1 MGRKIKV
8 GKFEATLPAVHTL
21 PVFDAV
27 RVTNAEPEA
36 QPFII
41 AHIIMKH
48 LTYLQ
53 RKRFESLTVDEF
65 TKVLQQWLGTEEGKK

>member
-21 PVFDAV
+21 SVFDAV
-27 RVTNAEPEA
+27 RISTADAES
-36 QPFII
+36 QPFIVS
-41 AHIIMKH
+41 HIIMKH

-65 TKVLQQWLGTEEGKK
+65 IQVLGQWLGTKEEKK

>member
-21 PVFDAV
+21 SVFDALLIA
-27 RVTNAEPEA
+27 NASEA
-36 QPFII
+36 TAPFVVSD
-41 AHIIMKH
+41 IIMKH

-53 RKRFESLTVDEF
+53 RKRFESLTLDEF
-65 TKVLQQWLGTEEGKK
+65 TQVVEQWTGTVGDKK